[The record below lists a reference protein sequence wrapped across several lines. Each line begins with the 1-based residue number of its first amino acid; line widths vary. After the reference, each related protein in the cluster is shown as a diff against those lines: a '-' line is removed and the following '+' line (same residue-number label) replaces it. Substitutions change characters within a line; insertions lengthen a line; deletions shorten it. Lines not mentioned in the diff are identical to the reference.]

1 MSPLVVHIIDGCS
14 ESKRSVCVSDV
25 TGAEVITTLPE
36 SGSGRLA
43 PAPEESSVHSDV
55 DGGFAWNYATPAQAE

>member
-1 MSPLVVHIIDGCS
+1 MVVVRVRGL
-14 ESKRSVCVSDV
+14 CVSGV

-55 DGGFAWNYATPAQAE
+55 DRGFAWNYATPAQAE